1 MRWVSVLLLA
11 AAFFHPSKLDAQRYP
26 FVHYTPKD
34 GLVSARA
41 RQMFQD
47 NKGRLYVATFGGLSI
62 YDGARFTN
70 YTIDNGLAS
79 NIVNDFVQMGD
90 DSVWVVLNTNRM
102 QCYAG
107 GKLKDVALTD
117 GFCPVIN
124 KLIKHTDGFYY
135 ALADEGLFRLQNN
148 KFVRIDIKDENGK
161 DISRN
166 FSTGSIIDDK
176 VFIVTDPTIGFYPSP
191 SYLIVYNLRTRK
203 TCISK
208 KPPEFY
214 TVAASPQNDI
224 LVGTSEGLKNLDK
237 LALEQGRIAFT
248 ELPALYKSAQNIG
261 TIHIYVDRQQNL
273 WLTAGNGIYKIDT
286 RGQLKM
292 FSTDNGL
299 PVNLHYS
306 VFQDREQI
314 MWFVNEQT
322 GISKLANTQ
331 IEFYSQLKP
340 GFTASDI
347 YADNRSD
354 SVWLYDDT
362 HKKVLVQ
369 WPNGSKEFS
378 VDTDIRWLFRM
389 VPGNTVNYLAGY
401 FEVYGYNKN
410 AGPTIKPQLIYSYRD
425 SLAGVP
431 MISFPLRDDHGN
443 FLYSNNNINAI
454 VEGSKLVSYPLG
466 YYADQFVIGPG
477 NHLWITNRQDK
488 LFLFKIH
495 PEDPA
500 NYFELLKEYS
510 HIARGPR
517 SIALDNNGNLW
528 IGTRDLGVFC
538 FAVDEK
544 FNLRLKHQA
553 STKNGLSD
561 NCILSLHADDEGNV
575 WACSPVGLDKLQLK
589 NNKWVVESITRGNNI
604 YQNVRKTQ
612 TTRSGENWVLTSAG
626 IIRVA
631 PSAALRHERLQTNI
645 LFAEVKAGRDTLSP
659 VNNHAA
665 ISYKKNDVSF
675 QWSVPTFVAEKQ
687 TLFSYRLQ
695 GSATDEWSQPSH
707 EASVRFVNL
716 APCKYVLHV
725 KAIFPNG
732 LYPEANAQYAFQI
745 LSPWWQTWWF
755 KALILAAAGGLIV
768 LLVRGYF
775 RRKLERQRILL
786 EKRQAIEKERS
797 RIASDM
803 HDDLGAGLSTI
814 RFLSEKVRR
823 NPVTDVTKNEI
834 EKIAGISVELVENMN
849 EIIWAMNEEND
860 TLEDLLFYTRSY
872 AKEYCEENQLHCV
885 VDFPEQIPPVFVSG
899 ELRRNVF
906 LTVKE
911 SLHNIVKYAR
921 ATEVEFSI
929 HVNEELTVVIKDNG
943 AGFSTHDHNTG
954 GNGLRNM
961 RRRIESI
968 GGQFAVLNGQG
979 VTVKL
984 QVPLER

>member
-1 MRWVSVLLLA
+1 MRWVCVLLFA
-11 AAFFHPSKLDAQRYP
+11 AAFFRPHELEAQRYP

-41 RQMFQD
+41 RHMFQD
-47 NKGRLYVATFGGLSI
+47 SKGRLYIATFGGLSI

-70 YTIDNGLAS
+70 YTLDNGLAA
-79 NIVNDFVQMGD
+79 NLVNDIVEMGD
-90 DSVWVVLNTNRM
+90 DSVWVMLNVNKI
-102 QCYAG
+102 QCFVR
-107 GKLKDVALTD
+107 GKLKDVVLAD

-124 KLIKHTDGFYY
+124 KLIKHKDGFYY

-148 KFVRIDIKDENGK
+148 RFVHIPIQDASGK
-161 DISRN
+161 DIN
-166 FSTGSIIDDK
+166 KYFSNGAIINNK
-176 VFIVTDPTIGFYPSP
+176 VFIVTDPTIGYYPSP
-191 SYLIVYNLRTRK
+191 SYLIVYDLQTRK

-214 TVAASPQNDI
+214 AVAVSPQNDI
-224 LVGTSEGLKNLDK
+224 LVGTSEGVKNIDR
-237 LALEQGRIAFT
+237 LALEQGRIAFA
-248 ELPALYKSAQNIG
+248 ELPVQYQSAARVGAIN
-261 TIHIYVDRQQNL
+261 IYVDKQQNL
-273 WLTAGNGIYKIDT
+273 WLTSGNGIYKIDQK
-286 RGQLKM
+286 GESKL

-306 VFQDREQI
+306 VFQDREHV

-331 IEFYSQLKP
+331 IEFYAQIKP

-347 YADNRSD
+347 YADNSSD
-354 SVWLYDDT
+354 SVWFYDEA
-362 HKKVLVQ
+362 HKKVLLQ
-369 WPNGSKEFS
+369 WPTGSKEFS
-378 VDTDIRWLFRM
+378 VDTDSRWLFRI
-389 VPGNTVNYLAGY
+389 VPGNAVNYLAGF

-410 AGPTIKPQLIYSYRD
+410 SGNTVKPQLIYSYRD
-425 SLAGVP
+425 SLQGVP
-431 MISFPLRDDHGN
+431 MICFPLRDDHGN
-443 FLYSNNNINAI
+443 FLYSNNNINA
-454 VEGSKLVSYPLG
+454 VVGGNKLVSHSLG
-466 YYADQFVIGPG
+466 YYADQFAIGPG
-477 NHLWITNRQDK
+477 NHLWITNRQEK

-500 NYFELLKEYS
+500 NYFELLKEYA
-510 HIARGPR
+510 HLVRGPR
-517 SIALDNNGNLW
+517 SLTLDKNGNVW
-528 IGTRDLGVFC
+528 IGTRDLGLFC

-544 FNLRLKHQA
+544 FNLTLKEQI
-553 STKNGLSD
+553 STRNGLSD
-561 NCILSLHADDEGNV
+561 NCILNLDADDDGNV

-589 NNKWVVESITRGNNI
+589 NNKWVVENITRGNNI
-604 YQNVRKTQ
+604 YQNVKKAH
-612 TTRSGENWVLTSAG
+612 TTKSGDHWVLTSGG
-626 IIRVA
+626 IIRIA
-631 PSAALRHERLQTNI
+631 PAAAVTHERLQTNI
-645 LFAEVKAGRDTLSP
+645 LFAEIKAGRDTLNP
-659 VNNHAA
+659 LDNHAA
-665 ISYKKNDVSF
+665 INYKKNDVSF
-675 QWSVPTFVAEKQ
+675 QWSVPTFVDEKQ

-695 GSATDEWSQPSH
+695 GSATDEWSRPSN

-716 APCKYVLHV
+716 APGKYVLHV
-725 KAIFPNG
+725 KAVFPNG
-732 LYPEANAQYAFQI
+732 LYPEANAQYAFQV
-745 LSPWWQTWWF
+745 LAPWWQTWWF
-755 KALILAAAGGLIV
+755 KALILATAGGLIV

-775 RRKLERQRILL
+775 RRKLERQRVLL
-786 EKRQAIEKERS
+786 EKRQAVEKERS

-823 NPVTDVTKNEI
+823 NPAVTKNEI

-872 AKEYCEENQLHCV
+872 AKEYCEENQLHCT

-921 ATEVEFSI
+921 ATEVGLSI
-929 HVNEELTVVIKDNG
+929 HVESELSVSIKDNG
-943 AGFSTHDHNTG
+943 VGFSNHDNNTG

-968 GGQFAVLNGQG
+968 GGEFAVLNGQG
-979 VTVKL
+979 VTIKL